1 MIKIKGSF
9 SSSTQRL
16 DESFSSRAM
25 HKNLT
30 GQSDVEI
37 DTSGTIVS
45 PTGNIQPSPH
55 TQQGGTADN
64 SSDE

>member
-1 MIKIKGSF
+1 MTKIKGSF

-25 HKNLT
+25 QKNLT

-37 DTSGTIVS
+37 DTSDTIVS
-45 PTGNIQPSPH
+45 PTGNIQPSPPA
-55 TQQGGTADN
+55 QQGGTADN
-64 SSDE
+64 SSEE